1 MSFNTRSIASD
12 WTSAFALAL
21 GNADVTSLTPL
32 FLHDGWLRDLLV
44 FTWDFRSLS
53 GRDKITSYL
62 EHTLAPAQIIDVEL
76 DTTSELAPRS
86 ITVPQL
92 GNAEAIQVVFTFQ
105 CARGPGRAL
114 ANLLRDADGDWKAL
128 TVFFELLELRGYEE
142 GDTLPCRDEL
152 KVNAGRDMSHD
163 FAEYVKRVEEH
174 PYALIGKHV
183 VLLSLSTAYPF
194 SVIFRSGMWADR
206 LECRGPVQADEH
218 PHPRDRA

>member
-1 MSFNTRSIASD
+1 MPPTRRAR
-12 WTSAFALAL
+12 TAHYAHPSA
-21 GNADVTSLTPL
+21 
-32 FLHDGWLRDLLV
+32 
-44 FTWDFRSLS
+44 RS
-53 GRDKITSYL
+53 GP
-62 EHTLAPAQIIDVEL
+62 APAQIIDVEL

-114 ANLLRDADGDWKAL
+114 ANLLRDTDGDWKAL

-163 FAEYVKRVEEH
+163 FAEYVKRV
-174 PYALIGKHV
+174 
-183 VLLSLSTAYPF
+183 
-194 SVIFRSGMWADR
+194 
-206 LECRGPVQADEH
+206 
-218 PHPRDRA
+218 